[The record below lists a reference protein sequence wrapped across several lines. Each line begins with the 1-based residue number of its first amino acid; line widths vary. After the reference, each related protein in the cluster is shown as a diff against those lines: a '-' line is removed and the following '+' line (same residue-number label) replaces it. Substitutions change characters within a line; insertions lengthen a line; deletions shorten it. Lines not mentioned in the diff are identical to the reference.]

1 MKKMKSISFIYN
13 SSVELKVMTYQLTE
27 EMKMGIRDRLRTRG
41 VSVAAVDEDEDTGT
55 TEVVAPTKAPVKPA
69 PKAKAPVAPVVED
82 DDDDEPEVAAPPKR
96 GPKAKAPVATVEE
109 DEPSDEDDLE
119 DEPAPA
125 PVKRGPKAKAPVA
138 VVEDDE
144 PLDDDEPEPEDVAPP
159 KRGPKAKAPVATVE
173 DDDEPSGEDDLED
186 EPVAAAPPK
195 RSPKAKAP
203 AEKIVKPSSKPAFIQ
218 TKAVVEK
225 VYEADTWLP
234 RDEYLNR
241 LMPAFADTA
250 FAGITKTQLKEF
262 LEVFEAATV
271 DILQTNDIYI
281 FGIKSRTVVTPPR
294 IYAPRDSGLP
304 HVRTAYHTEINAH
317 RDVTIKLSFDKE
329 TRRGTVNATGA
340 FVEGKFEG
348 KKFIPGVWQDKE
360 TFIPKKK

>member
-125 PVKRGPKAKAPVA
+125 PV
-138 VVEDDE
+138 
-144 PLDDDEPEPEDVAPP
+144 

>member
-1 MKKMKSISFIYN
+1 MA
-13 SSVELKVMTYQLTE
+13 LKL
-27 EMKMGIRDRLRTRG
+27 KHLL
-41 VSVAAVDEDEDTGT
+41 
-55 TEVVAPTKAPVKPA
+55 K
-69 PKAKAPVAPVVED
+69 
-82 DDDDEPEVAAPPKR
+82 
-96 GPKAKAPVATVEE
+96 
-109 DEPSDEDDLE
+109 
-119 DEPAPA
+119 
-125 PVKRGPKAKAPVA
+125 
-138 VVEDDE
+138 
-144 PLDDDEPEPEDVAPP
+144 
-159 KRGPKAKAPVATVE
+159 
-173 DDDEPSGEDDLED
+173 
-186 EPVAAAPPK
+186 
-195 RSPKAKAP
+195 
-203 AEKIVKPSSKPAFIQ
+203 KIVKPSSKPAFIQ

>member
-1 MKKMKSISFIYN
+1 
-13 SSVELKVMTYQLTE
+13 
-27 EMKMGIRDRLRTRG
+27 MGIRDRLRTRG
-41 VSVAAVDEDEDTGT
+41 VNVAPVEDIEDGT
-55 TEVVAPTKAPVKPA
+55 TEEAVVPAKAPPKSTSKP
-69 PKAKAPVAPVVED
+69 KAPVAPVVED
-82 DDDDEPEVAAPPKR
+82 EDELEDEAPVVAPPKR
-96 GPKAKAPVATVEE
+96 GAKAPVVAAPVE
-109 DEPSDEDDLE
+109 EDDLE
-119 DEPAPA
+119 DEA
-125 PVKRGPKAKAPVA
+125 PV
-138 VVEDDE
+138 
-144 PLDDDEPEPEDVAPP
+144 VAPP
-159 KRGPKAKAPVATVE
+159 KRGPKAKAPVVAVAVVE
-173 DDDEPSGEDDLED
+173 DDDGGDEDDLED
-186 EPVAAAPPK
+186 EAPVVAPPK
-195 RSPKAKAP
+195 RGPKAKAP
-203 AEKIVKPSSKPAFIQ
+203 TATSPEKEKIVKPSSKPSFIQ

-271 DILQTNDIYI
+271 GILQTNDIYI

-304 HVRTAYHTEINAH
+304 HVRTEYHTEINAH

-329 TRRGTVNATGA
+329 TRRGTVNTAGA
-340 FVEGKFEG
+340 FVEGKFDG
-348 KKFIPGVWQDKE
+348 KKFTPGTWHDKD